1 MLLILNDVAGSEIL
15 LILVFVLIFF
25 GSKSIPGLAKT
36 MGRTIRQ
43 IKDASSD
50 IQNEIKK
57 SGAEMKKDLNLEGLI
72 RDTKA
77 DIQRP
82 LDQMADDI
90 DSTIKY
96 QPPNRNSHVKPIQAE
111 LENVAETV
119 KETVIEDSPKIA
131 EVKEPVAEPIKVK
144 KSNDSDKSTT

>member
-25 GSKSIPGLAKT
+25 GSKSIPSLAQT

-50 IQNEIKK
+50 IQNELKK
-57 SGAEMKKDLNLEGLI
+57 SGAEMKKDLNLEGFIKETKDEI
-72 RDTKA
+72 R
-77 DIQRP
+77 RP

-96 QPPNRNSHVKPIQAE
+96 QPPNRNSQKPIQDKQVE
-111 LENVAETV
+111 IHVKKMTQEESSKVAEI
-119 KETVIEDSPKIA
+119 KESIDDLKSKDSSPRSI
-131 EVKEPVAEPIKVK
+131 
-144 KSNDSDKSTT
+144 S

>member
-25 GSKSIPGLAKT
+25 GSKSIPSLAQT

-50 IQNEIKK
+50 IQNELKK
-57 SGAEMKKDLNLEGLI
+57 SGAEMKKDLNLEGFIKETKDEI
-72 RDTKA
+72 R
-77 DIQRP
+77 RP

-96 QPPNRNSHVKPIQAE
+96 QPPNRNSQKPIQDKQVE
-111 LENVAETV
+111 IHVKKMTQEESSKVAEI
-119 KETVIEDSPKIA
+119 KESIDDGK
-131 EVKEPVAEPIKVK
+131 EVVVLEC
-144 KSNDSDKSTT
+144 NDSSPRSIS

>member
-25 GSKSIPGLAKT
+25 GSKSIPSLAQT

-50 IQNEIKK
+50 IQNELKK
-57 SGAEMKKDLNLEGLI
+57 SGAEMKKDLNLEGFIKETTDEI
-72 RDTKA
+72 R
-77 DIQRP
+77 RP

-96 QPPNRNSHVKPIQAE
+96 QPPNRNSHVKPIQGKQVYIPVKE
-111 LENVAETV
+111 LTEEEPSKVAEI
-119 KETVIEDSPKIA
+119 KESIDDLKSKDSGPK
-131 EVKEPVAEPIKVK
+131 
-144 KSNDSDKSTT
+144 SLS

>member
-119 KETVIEDSPKIA
+119 IEDSPKIT